1 MNRISTVLALPSLVI
16 AFSSGLA
23 QSVDTAAVRAAY
35 ANASAVRRDIERAHG
50 RFVSVDGIRMH
61 YLEWGDA
68 KGVPFVWAHGS
79 GSDGYELRAVAPRL
93 AEAGYRVLAV
103 DYRGHG
109 GTRVKDFNF
118 GIYHIADDLVGL
130 LDSLRIPAAIFGGAS
145 KGGSVAAAV
154 YDQYPTRVLGLLMA
168 DGGTWSLQ
176 YMYDRAT
183 PEQIRQ
189 SISDPLPQLFG
200 ASELEVFQKIVGD
213 MPAEELQKREQS
225 GWTFDMLRRIGPNV
239 RGQWAFLPD
248 FEALMGKLGMEAVT
262 MKPTMV
268 PPLQWSEN
276 AMIPRMMFRNLHVP
290 MMILDPQSERDARP
304 VTDQNEWLVADHP
317 TLVINRIYPE
327 TGHNVLQSRPDWFVR
342 DAVELLGRVRQR
354 PASATRRSR

>member
-1 MNRISTVLALPSLVI
+1 MFRLSRFIAVPCLVLA
-16 AFSSGLA
+16 SSSALA
-23 QSVDTAAVRAAY
+23 QTKETPQARAAY
-35 ANASAVRRDIERAHG
+35 AKVAAQRNDFEKSHG
-50 RFVSVDGIRMH
+50 RFVAVNGIRMH

-68 KGVPFVWAHGS
+68 KGVPLVWAHGS

-93 AEAGYRVLAV
+93 AKAGYRVLAV

-109 GTRVKDFNF
+109 QTRVKDVNF
-118 GIYHIADDLVGL
+118 GIYHIADDLIGL
-130 LDSLRIPAAIFGGAS
+130 LDSLRIRAAVFGGAS

-176 YMYDRAT
+176 YMYDRET
-183 PEQIRQ
+183 PEQIRK
-189 SISDPLPQLFG
+189 SISDPLPIITG

-213 MPAEELQKREQS
+213 MSAEELQKRERS
-225 GWTFDMLRRIGPNV
+225 GWTFDMLRRIGIAMS
-239 RGQWAFLPD
+239 GEWAFLPD

-262 MKPTMV
+262 TKPTMI

-276 AMIPRMMFRNLHVP
+276 AMIPRMMFRSLHVP
-290 MMILDPQSERDARP
+290 MMILDPQSEPDAKP
-304 VTDQNEWLVADHP
+304 VTDQNLWLVKDHP
-317 TLVINRIYPE
+317 GLVIHQIYPQ
-327 TGHNVLQSRPDWFVR
+327 TGHNILNDRPDWFVR

-354 PASATRRSR
+354 LRR

>member
-1 MNRISTVLALPSLVI
+1 MTRISTLVVVPALALAS
-16 AFSSGLA
+16 SSGIA
-23 QSVDTAAVRAAY
+23 QTSETPQARATYTHVVAMRNEFE
-35 ANASAVRRDIERAHG
+35 AAHG
-50 RFVSVDGIRMH
+50 HFVAVDGIRMH

-68 KGVPFVWAHGS
+68 KGVPLVWAHGS

-109 GTRVKDFNF
+109 QTRVKDVNF

-130 LDSLRIPAAIFGGAS
+130 LDSLKIPAAVFGGAS

-154 YDQYPTRVLGLLMA
+154 YDQYPSRVLGLLMA

-176 YMYDRAT
+176 YMYDRET
-183 PEQIRQ
+183 PEQLRQ
-189 SISDPLPQLFG
+189 SISDPLPQIYG

-213 MPAEELQKREQS
+213 MSAEELQKREKS
-225 GWTFDMLRRIGPNV
+225 GWTFDMLRRIGRNMS
-239 RGQWAFLPD
+239 GQWAFLPD

-262 MKPTMV
+262 MKATMV

-276 AMIPRMMFRNLHVP
+276 AMIPRMMFRNLRVP
-290 MMILDPQSERDARP
+290 MMILDPQGEHDAKP
-304 VTDQNEWLVADHP
+304 VTDQNLWLVDDHP
-317 TLVINRIYPE
+317 GLVTHKIYPQ
-327 TGHNVLQSRPDWFVR
+327 TGHNILNDRPDWLVR
-342 DAVELLGRVRQR
+342 DAVELLAVVRRRQR
-354 PASATRRSR
+354 

>member
-1 MNRISTVLALPSLVI
+1 VTRISTYIAVPWLVLAS
-16 AFSSGLA
+16 SSGLA
-23 QSVDTAAVRAAY
+23 QTTATPQARAAY
-35 ANASAVRRDIERAHG
+35 EKVVAMRNEFERAHG
-50 RFVSVDGIRMH
+50 HFVAVDGIRMH

-68 KGVPFVWAHGS
+68 KGVPLVWAHGS
-79 GSDGYELRAVAPRL
+79 GSDGYELRRVAPRL

-109 GTRVKDFNF
+109 QTRVKDINF

-130 LDSLRIPAAIFGGAS
+130 LDSLRIPAAVFGGAS

-168 DGGTWSLQ
+168 DGGTWSLD
-176 YMYDRAT
+176 YMYDRET

-189 SISDPLPQLFG
+189 SISDPLPQIYG
-200 ASELEVFQKIVGD
+200 ASEWEVFQKIVGD

-225 GWTFDMLRRIGPNV
+225 GWTFDMLRRIGPNIS
-239 RGQWAFLPD
+239 GQWAFLPD
-248 FEALMGKLGMEAVT
+248 FEALMGKLGIEAVT
-262 MKPTMV
+262 MKRTMV

-290 MMILDPQSERDARP
+290 MMILDPQSERDAKR
-304 VTDQNEWLVADHP
+304 VTDQNLWLVQDHP
-317 TLVINRIYPE
+317 TLVIHHIYPE
-327 TGHNVLQSRPDWFVR
+327 TGHNILNDRPDWLVR
-342 DAVELLGRVRQR
+342 DAVELLGVVRKRQR
-354 PASATRRSR
+354 

>member
-1 MNRISTVLALPSLVI
+1 MLRVSLLTVVPWLVLV
-16 AFSSGLA
+16 FSSAIA
-23 QSVDTAAVRAAY
+23 QTKETPQARAAY
-35 ANASAVRRDIERAHG
+35 AKVVAQRAELERSHG
-50 RFVSVDGIRMH
+50 RFVAVNGMRMH

-68 KGVPFVWAHGS
+68 KGVPLVWAHGS

-109 GTRVKDFNF
+109 QTRVKDSNF

-130 LDSLRIPAAIFGGAS
+130 LDSLRIPAAVFGGAS

-154 YDQYPTRVLGLLMA
+154 YDQYPTRVLGLLMS

-189 SISDPLPQLFG
+189 SISDPLPVIAG
-200 ASELEVFQKIVGD
+200 ASEFEVFQKIVGD
-213 MPAEELQKREQS
+213 MSAEELNQRERS
-225 GWTFDMLRRIGPNV
+225 GWTFDMLRRIG
-239 RGQWAFLPD
+239 RDMSGAWAFLPD

-262 MKPTMV
+262 TKPTLI

-290 MMILDPQSERDARP
+290 MMILDPQSERDAKP
-304 VTDQNEWLVADHP
+304 VTDQNEWLVKDHP
-317 TLVINRIYPE
+317 ALVIHKIYPQ
-327 TGHNVLQSRPDWFVR
+327 TGHNVLQDRPDWFVR
-342 DAVELLGRVRQR
+342 DAIELLGRVRQR
-354 PASATRRSR
+354 LPR